1 MVFVVGMREVSILS
15 TYIVMCLP
23 TPKKSSQLLKR
34 LIVQNYTFDGFL
46 IALFIIGVF
55 FILLF
60 LCKTKQNKTK
70 KAENSV

>member
-1 MVFVVGMREVSILS
+1 MRFQFCPPIYCYVF
-15 TYIVMCLP
+15 TD
-23 TPKKSSQLLKR
+23 TKKSSQLLKR
-34 LIVQNYTFDGFL
+34 LIVQDYSFEGFL
-46 IALFIIGVF
+46 IALPIIGVL